1 MAAKFHSTRA
11 STHRAKT
18 MRIKTARIKTRG
30 SKSMVT
36 KKLAG
41 QKSSRDKVR
50 AYRKRM
56 RAKGLRLVQIWVP
69 NTANEFAAESIVPK
83 GRAWAQAF
91 AVPPRE
97 GSLAFEDVADLV
109 GSVDG
114 PAMDMRYKK
123 QYLQA
128 TGYGR
133 KRHR

>member
-1 MAAKFHSTRA
+1 MATKFHSTRA
-11 STHRAKT
+11 GTRRTKT
-18 MRIKTARIKTRG
+18 ARIRTARIKTPR
-30 SKSMVT
+30 SKSTVT
-36 KKLAG
+36 KKLAD

-50 AYRKRM
+50 TYRKRM

-69 NTANEFAAESIVPK
+69 NTKNEFSAESIEPE
-83 GRAWAQAF
+83 GGAWAQAMT
-91 AVPPRE
+91 VPPRE
-97 GSLAFEDVADLV
+97 EPLTFKDIADLV

-114 PAMDMRYKK
+114 PFIDMRRKK

>member
-1 MAAKFHSTRA
+1 MAAKFHSTQTGTRRA
-11 STHRAKT
+11 EAT
-18 MRIKTARIKTRG
+18 RIKTAGIKTVG
-30 SKSMVT
+30 GKSTVN
-36 KKLAG
+36 KKPAN

-69 NTANEFAAESIVPK
+69 NTTNEFAAESIVPK
-83 GRAWAQAF
+83 GRAWAQAL
-91 AVPPRE
+91 AIPPRE
-97 GSLAFEDVADLV
+97 RSLTFEDIADLV

-114 PAMDMRYKK
+114 PAIDLRHKK

>member
-1 MAAKFHSTRA
+1 M
-11 STHRAKT
+11 
-18 MRIKTARIKTRG
+18 
-30 SKSMVT
+30 T
-36 KKLAG
+36 KKLAD

-69 NTANEFAAESIVPK
+69 NTRNEFSAESIVPER
-83 GRAWAQAF
+83 RAWAQAL
-91 AVPPRE
+91 AVSPRE
-97 GSLAFEDVADLV
+97 GPLTFEDIADLV

-114 PAMDMRYKK
+114 PATDMRYKK

>member
-1 MAAKFHSTRA
+1 MATKFHSTRA
-11 STHRAKT
+11 GTRRAKT
-18 MRIKTARIKTRG
+18 ARIGTARIKTPG
-30 SKSMVT
+30 SKSTIT
-36 KKLAG
+36 KKPG
-41 QKSSRDKVR
+41 DQKSSRDKVR

-69 NTANEFAAESIVPK
+69 NTRIEFSAEPIVPER
-83 GRAWAQAF
+83 RAWAQAL
-91 AVPPRE
+91 AVPPRD
-97 GSLAFEDVADLV
+97 GPLTFEDIADLV

-114 PAMDMRYKK
+114 PATDMRYKK